1 MKQLKLLFET
11 DDLLP
16 LPAAL
21 GEMLLQLLYINM
33 VKQRQ
38 RDRQLHVLRW
48 RFFSFSMC
56 TFQL

>member
-16 LPAAL
+16 LRAAL
-21 GEMLLQLLYINM
+21 GEMLLQLLYINNM

-38 RDRQLHVLRW
+38 KAQTKDRQLHV
-48 RFFSFSMC
+48 
-56 TFQL
+56 